1 MKTHDTP
8 SELRARSMLSSL
20 KIPYQVYKTFD
31 RLEWRCPR
39 CLLQSDVDSANK
51 PDPDRPNYVVC
62 RHCEIEMPAM
72 KYETDILAWKI
83 DACEIR
89 GKIHEKGIHVK
100 YDMRREAF
108 LSQRYGLRFHNF
120 SNDTL
125 LKHPEEFEQYF
136 LLLKELREK

>member
-51 PDPDRPNYVVC
+51 PDPDRPN
-62 RHCEIEMPAM
+62 
-72 KYETDILAWKI
+72 YETDILAWKI